1 MAIELRAAIMQR
13 PKLRQKF
20 LKERTNDSKHLCN
33 KQKAF
38 GKNEKGLF

>member
-38 GKNEKGLF
+38 VKNEKGLF